1 MKEEYIIYWMLLLI
15 LGITI
20 YFSLKLYYDSK
31 SRTKSY
37 NPVID
42 PYWAHGG
49 RHYSGLLY

>member
-1 MKEEYIIYWMLLLI
+1 MDKSAYILLI
-15 LGITI
+15 VLLVVFGITI
-20 YFSLKLYYDSK
+20 YLATNIPTNSQSK
-31 SRTKSY
+31 PY